1 MRRFTANF
9 IGIITSILLVCVI
22 SLQSSPAVAQEMP
35 DSYISKIEQARR
47 LEREIT
53 SLEEQLAK
61 AQKDWIAV
69 SARLEEVEQSIVNCY
84 AQIDALEA
92 EVDNARRSLNEKL
105 RNLYIEGRRDAL
117 NQLFGSRDVSDFLT
131 KLDYMLHIASG
142 EAGAFGVLKNKRD
155 KLRQYQDQLIA
166 FKQEESKLQQNQQ
179 APAIE
184 SVLAQKKNELAE
196 VNGSIIANQLP
207 TTQSAA
213 PSDFSPNRI
222 FEQPVETG
230 FVRTGQ
236 ILSGY
241 ASWYGNEFHGRP
253 TASGEIFD
261 QYAFTC
267 AHKTLPFGTWLRVSL
282 KGRTVI
288 VKVNDRGPF
297 VKGRM
302 LDLSR
307 GAAEQ
312 IGLTGVQWVDCEIV
326 VPK

>member
-1 MRRFTANF
+1 
-9 IGIITSILLVCVI
+9 LLLCMI
-22 SLQSSPAVAQEMP
+22 AIQSAPAVAQEMP
-35 DSYISKIEQARR
+35 ESYTSKIEQARR

-53 SLEEQLAK
+53 LLEEQLVK
-61 AQKDWIAV
+61 AQKDWIAI
-69 SARLEEVEQSIVNCY
+69 SQRFEEVQQSIVNCY

-92 EVDNARRSLNEKL
+92 GIDNARRSLNEKL

-117 NQLFGSRDVSDFLT
+117 VKLFGSRDVSDFVT
-131 KLDYMLHIASG
+131 KLDYMLHLASG
-142 EAGAFGVLKNKRD
+142 EAGAFSVLKTKRD
-155 KLRQYQDQLIA
+155 KLREYQDQLIA

-184 SVLAQKKNELAE
+184 SLLAQKKNELAE

-207 TTQSAA
+207 ATQSTA
-213 PSDFSPNRI
+213 PSDFNPNRI
-222 FEQPVETG
+222 FEQPVENG

-236 ILSGY
+236 MLSGY

-267 AHKTLPFGTWLRVSL
+267 AHKTLPFGTWLRVSF